1 MCRWPKADLGQFGPR
16 GLASI
21 VYMVMVIGAH
31 IPGIEPIMSTFIWT
45 ILLSV
50 ARHGLMAIPL
60 AKLYGVRAN
69 ARDDASLE

>member
-1 MCRWPKADLGQFGPR
+1 
-16 GLASI
+16 
-21 VYMVMVIGAH
+21 MVIGAH